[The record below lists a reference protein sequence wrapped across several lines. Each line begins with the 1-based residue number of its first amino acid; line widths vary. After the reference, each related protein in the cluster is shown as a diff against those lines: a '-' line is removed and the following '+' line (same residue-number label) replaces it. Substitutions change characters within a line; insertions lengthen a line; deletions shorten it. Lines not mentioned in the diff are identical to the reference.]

1 MCLEFG
7 PSFWLWWC
15 CYCSLL
21 STSKPHCNEVV
32 PKICEE
38 VCSIGGFRVSK
49 EIAQHA
55 SQQGKH
61 GNTSRDI
68 VLNHPVLSPDPLGL
82 QQSWSQCSL
91 PQSDKMRDSLEI
103 DIQIFPKK
111 ICLPCLF
118 VLSLAWRRRTPT
130 ALTCCLPQRSYRR
143 GSLAS
148 NTGGSIGPWIPRKVW
163 ANSPSVVCDT
173 TFHRRGNAGSKLLPC
188 CLTLIN
194 S

>member
-1 MCLEFG
+1 MGKRTRPTWWIVTNQGYMLVTGSKIKAQYKTKQNKTTHLRSQCGIRKFKLGPFHTMCLEFG
-7 PSFWLWWC
+7 PSFSLWWC

-68 VLNHPVLSPDPLGL
+68 ILNHPVLSPDPLD
-82 QQSWSQCSL
+82 CSN
-91 PQSDKMRDSLEI
+91 RDLNAV
-103 DIQIFPKK
+103 
-111 ICLPCLF
+111 C
-118 VLSLAWRRRTPT
+118 RN
-130 ALTCCLPQRSYRR
+130 LTRW
-143 GSLAS
+143 G
-148 NTGGSIGPWIPRKVW
+148 I
-163 ANSPSVVCDT
+163 
-173 TFHRRGNAGSKLLPC
+173 H
-188 CLTLIN
+188 
-194 S
+194 

>member
-1 MCLEFG
+1 MGKRTRPTWWIVTHEGYVLVTGSKIKAQYKTKQPICDRNVELGNSSWGMCLEFG
-7 PSFWLWWC
+7 PSVSLWWC

-68 VLNHPVLSPDPLGL
+68 ILNHPVRSPDPLG
-82 QQSWSQCSL
+82 CSN
-91 PQSDKMRDSLEI
+91 RDLNAV
-103 DIQIFPKK
+103 
-111 ICLPCLF
+111 C
-118 VLSLAWRRRTPT
+118 RN
-130 ALTCCLPQRSYRR
+130 LTRW
-143 GSLAS
+143 G
-148 NTGGSIGPWIPRKVW
+148 I
-163 ANSPSVVCDT
+163 
-173 TFHRRGNAGSKLLPC
+173 H
-188 CLTLIN
+188 
-194 S
+194 